1 MFSFIGRWRKS
12 LDKVDKSTIS
22 TLIFIIVSIFGY
34 TMSFLNKIYNLSL
47 IFNIIIFIILVL
59 CVGISLH
66 KVWSS

>member
-1 MFSFIGRWRKS
+1 M
-12 LDKVDKSTIS
+12 DKVDKSTIS